1 MSDAIAAVFRAG
13 PVKLVT
19 IAVPVPLRRVFD
31 YAVPDA
37 LVAVLHPGQRVR
49 VPFARRELIG
59 VVVGPVRDEPP
70 PDYEIKPVS
79 ALLDAQ
85 PLLSEALLALCRWTA
100 DYYLHPL
107 GEVIAAALPGPL
119 RRGEQ
124 PAIRPPDGL
133 QLTAAGRAALP
144 EVPSRSTTMRALL
157 ALLAPGP
164 CAVATVRSQL
174 PGSAAAV
181 KRALDAGWV
190 ERCADDGI
198 PRALQPPLPLT
209 APQAEVLA
217 ALATGI
223 GRFGVSLLEGVTGS
237 GKTELYLRLTEAVL
251 AAGGQVLVLAPE
263 IGLTPQLAA
272 RFKARFGDG
281 VASFHSGL
289 GEAERARH
297 WLAAASGAARI
308 VVGTRSAVFVPM
320 PRLQLVIVDEEH
332 DGSYKQQDGL
342 RYHARDV
349 AIVRARDAGAMV
361 VLGSATPSLETLRNA
376 EDRRYVHLKLD
387 RRVHDTPP
395 PRIHLLDVRHAVLE
409 NGLSPTIVDA
419 VARHLQ
425 QGHQSLLF
433 LNRRGYAP
441 VLLCHDC
448 GYVMPCPNCDARL
461 VVHRARKRL
470 ACHHCGHVEPQP
482 PACPD
487 CGGRQVP
494 IGQGTERIEDALAL
508 RFPEAR
514 IERVDSD
521 RLKSGAALAKL
532 LADMQAGAV
541 DVLVGTQVL
550 AKGHDFAGLQFAGLV
565 DVDQALFG
573 SDFRALERMGQLVT
587 QVAGRVGR
595 GGEPGEV
602 ILQTHHPEHPLL
614 KLLVTRGY
622 PAFAEALMAERRD
635 FGLPPFAHLA
645 LLRVEAR
652 SESEVM
658 AFLREARALLP
669 ATAAIDV
676 LGPAPAT
683 MARRAGFQRG
693 QLLLKSA
700 SRGALHRCLEG
711 WLPALERLG
720 QQSRHRWSLDVD
732 PGDLF

>member
-1 MSDAIAAVFRAG
+1 M
-13 PVKLVT
+13 KQVT
-19 IAVPVPLRRVFD
+19 VAVPVPLRRLFD
-31 YAVPDA
+31 YAVPEA
-37 LVAVLHPGQRVR
+37 LASQLQPGQRVK
-49 VPFARRELIG
+49 VPFARRELVG
-59 VVVGPVRDEPP
+59 VVVGAVVDSGRDEPAP
-70 PDYEIKPVS
+70 AYEIKPVT
-79 ALLDAQ
+79 ALLDPA
-85 PLLSEALLALCRWTA
+85 PLLSAALLALCRWTA

-124 PAIRPPDGL
+124 PAIRPPEGL
-133 QLTAAGRAALP
+133 QLTAAGQAALP
-144 EVPSRSTTMRALL
+144 DVPARSQAIRALL
-157 ALLAPGP
+157 TMLEPG
-164 CAVATVRSQL
+164 ASNAASVRARL
-174 PGSAAAV
+174 PNAAAAI
-181 KRALDAGWV
+181 KRALDAGWI
-190 ERCADDGI
+190 ERCADGGI
-198 PRALQPPLPLT
+198 PRALEPSLPLT
-209 APQAEVLA
+209 ALQAEVLA
-217 ALATGI
+217 ALETGI
-223 GRFGVSLLEGVTGS
+223 GRFGISLLEGVTGS
-237 GKTELYLRLTEAVL
+237 GKTELYLRLTETVL

-297 WLAAASGAARI
+297 WLAAGAGEARI

-320 PRLQLVIVDEEH
+320 PRLQLVIIDEEH

-349 AIVRARDAGAMV
+349 AIVRARDAGAAV

-376 EDRRYVHLKLD
+376 QDGRYRHFKLD

-419 VARHLQ
+419 VARHLE

-448 GYVMPCPNCDARL
+448 GFVMPCPNCDARL

-521 RLKSGAALAKL
+521 RLKSAAALAKL
-532 LADMQAGAV
+532 LADVQAGEV

-614 KLLVTRGY
+614 KLLVERGY
-622 PAFAEALMAERRD
+622 PAFAAALMAERQQ
-635 FGLPPFAHLA
+635 FLLPPFAHLA

-652 SESEVM
+652 TDGEVM
-658 AFLREARALLP
+658 AFLRKAKALLP
-669 ATAAIDV
+669 ASAAV
-676 LGPAPAT
+676 EALGPAPAT

-693 QLLLKSA
+693 QLLLKSH
-700 SRGALHRCLEG
+700 SRAALHRGLDG
-711 WLPALERLG
+711 WLPEIEILG
-720 QQSRHRWSLDVD
+720 QQTRHRWSLDVD

>member
-1 MSDAIAAVFRAG
+1 MN
-13 PVKLVT
+13 LVT
-19 IAVPVPLRRVFD
+19 VAVPVPLRRVFD

-37 LVAVLHPGQRVR
+37 LIGCLRPGQRVK

-59 VVVGPVRDEPP
+59 VVVSTVRDEPP
-70 PDYEIKPVS
+70 PAYEIKPVS
-79 ALLDAQ
+79 SLIDAQ
-85 PLLSEALLALCRWTA
+85 PLLSDALLALCRWTA

-124 PAIRPPDGL
+124 PAMRPPDGL
-133 QLTAAGRAALP
+133 RISDAGRAALP
-144 EVPSRSTTMRALL
+144 DLPARSAAMRALL
-157 ALLAPGP
+157 ALLEPG
-164 CAVATVRSQL
+164 VRSTSAVRSAL
-174 PGSAAAV
+174 PNSAAAL
-181 KRALDAGWV
+181 KKALDAGWI
-190 ERCADDGI
+190 ERCADDST
-198 PRALQPPLPLT
+198 PVALEPALPLT
-209 APQAEVLA
+209 VEQAA
-217 ALATGI
+217 ALDALQAAA

-237 GKTELYLRLTEAVL
+237 GKTELYLRLTETVL

-263 IGLTPQLAA
+263 IGLTPQLAS

-297 WLAAASGAARI
+297 WLAAGSGDARI

-320 PRLQLVIVDEEH
+320 PKLALVIVDEEH

-349 AIVRARDAGAMV
+349 AIVRARDAEAMV

-376 EDRRYVHLKLD
+376 QDARYRHLKLD
-387 RRVHDTPP
+387 RRVHDSAP
-395 PRIHLLDVRHAVLE
+395 PRVHLLDVRHAVLE

-419 VARHLQ
+419 VARHLE

-494 IGQGTERIEDALAL
+494 IGQGTERIEDALMM

-521 RLKSGAALAKL
+521 RLKSGAALTKL
-532 LADMQAGAV
+532 LADVQAGDV

-550 AKGHDFAGLQFAGLV
+550 AKGHDFAGLAFAGLI

-595 GGEPGEV
+595 SGEPGEV

-614 KLLVTRGY
+614 KLLVERGY
-622 PAFAEALMAERRD
+622 PAFAEALIAERRQ
-635 FGLPPFAHLA
+635 FLLPPFANLA
-645 LLRVEAR
+645 LLRVEAKTDGD
-652 SESEVM
+652 VM
-658 AFLREARALLP
+658 AFLRRAKSLLP
-669 ATAAIDV
+669 PSSSIEA

-700 SRGALHRCLEG
+700 SRAALHRGLEG
-711 WLPALERLG
+711 WLPEIEALG
-720 QQSRHRWSLDVD
+720 QQTRQRWSLDVD